1 MKDKK
6 REKVQLTMKE
16 RNYIVKSY
24 YETKSYSQ
32 VRAFEEG
39 WSGGKAEGS
48 CLPKPLF
55 QGQEPKYRDKFQKAM
70 TKTLVFKCNLS
81 H

>member
-32 VRAFEEG
+32 VRAFEDG

-55 QGQEPKYRDKFQKAM
+55 MKSYFARDALLEIRFCAILQG
-70 TKTLVFKCNLS
+70 L
-81 H
+81 